1 MQAGVISQSD
11 MSDKVAAKN
20 KSPAWMRVTE
30 NITRGLRVVEHE
42 FPLQKCLR
50 LMKKR
55 GDFQFLI
62 EEESSRFLGM
72 ILVADF
78 LQIIA
83 SDHAAHAE
91 MIEAFAFPQI

>member
-1 MQAGVISQSD
+1 
-11 MSDKVAAKN
+11 
-20 KSPAWMRVTE
+20 
-30 NITRGLRVVEHE
+30 
-42 FPLQKCLR
+42 
-50 LMKKR
+50 MKKR
-55 GDFQFLI
+55 GDFQFLV

-91 MIEAFAFPQI
+91 MIEAFAFPQT